1 MRCARWV
8 VATSMVTGLGA
19 CSLTT
24 SLDGLSSGDVVETP
38 GGTDAASPEAAARDG
53 GTETGTGSE
62 TGTNADAE
70 AGAASYRAV
79 VLADA
84 PLAYY
89 RLDDQGT
96 TAKDET
102 GAHDGL
108 YKGSVTHGGG
118 GAIAGDTN
126 GAAVFDGS
134 SGYVDVGDVLPF
146 LATAPFTIEAWASPA
161 AGATDPACI
170 ASKSYAS
177 GGLTGGITEGYTF
190 YLDAGT
196 HATNLLRLR
205 NSTQDGAQGSAVV
218 NGTFSHVVATY
229 DGATLEIWVNGV
241 SVGSGPSARA
251 LVSHTKPLTIG
262 ASRGGIYCFF
272 RGALDEVAFYGAAL
286 SDARIVAHFKA
297 GTGSN

>member
-1 MRCARWV
+1 V
-8 VATSMVTGLGA
+8 
-19 CSLTT
+19 
-24 SLDGLSSGDVVETP
+24 
-38 GGTDAASPEAAARDG
+38 
-53 GTETGTGSE
+53 
-62 TGTNADAE
+62 
-70 AGAASYRAV
+70 
-79 VLADA
+79 
-84 PLAYY
+84 
-89 RLDDQGT
+89 
-96 TAKDET
+96 
-102 GAHDGL
+102 

-118 GAIAGDTN
+118 AIAGDAN

-134 SGYVDVGDVLPF
+134 SGFVDVGDALPF

-177 GGLTGGITEGYTF
+177 GGLSSGITEGYTF
-190 YLDAGT
+190 YLDSGT
-196 HATNLLRLR
+196 NATNLLRLR
-205 NSTQDGAQGSAVV
+205 NSTPDGAQGSALV

-229 DGATLEIWVNGV
+229 DGATLAIWVNGV